1 MNTPRALALIFTTAA
16 LSGLP
21 AQAEDEPA
29 STAEI
34 YACAETRDDA
44 ARLACYDAAVGRF
57 RAAEEAGE
65 VTTITREA
73 VEQVQRDTF
82 GLSFPSLPAIAIPRL
97 GSSEADDGQLDS
109 IVVAV
114 TDIER
119 NAYDKAVITLEN
131 GQVWLQTDG
140 GMFSLRGIEEAE
152 IRRAALGSFKMK
164 LDGGR
169 AFRVRRLR

>member
-1 MNTPRALALIFTTAA
+1 MNTQRKFAFALTLAALAPGMA
-16 LSGLP
+16 SG
-21 AQAEDEPA
+21 ETNGA
-29 STAEI
+29 STAAV
-34 YACAETRDDA
+34 YACAGTEDDV
-44 ARLACYDAAVGRF
+44 ARLACYDAAVGRLK
-57 RAAEEAGE
+57 AAEEAGE
-65 VTTITREA
+65 ITTITREE
-73 VEQVQRDTF
+73 VEDVQRDTF

-97 GSSEADDGQLDS
+97 GGDGDDGDRLDA
-109 IVVAV
+109 ITLAV

-119 NAYDKAVITLEN
+119 NSYDKAVITLEN

-140 GMFSLRGIEEAE
+140 GMFSIRGIEEAE